1 MNFAW
6 VSHWIKPEA
15 EFGTGAR
22 TEPFFTAV
30 SKSQTTLADFRPR
43 VPPSPET
50 SSTGGVWVHSSC
62 LWGFAGHQKTA
73 EMCPKWGEWVISK
86 AWITTEHG
94 VDRKLYTGKTSC
106 PLPIIIIIF
115 FKDLTRALGWEKSA
129 ALQGWS
135 TQGCRWLKLTSRVFC
150 RRGHIHH
157 LSLQTFLSFL
167 LLSSLWLWITT
178 ASTMGTCSLL
188 HLAHPNKIQTRNCCQ
203 CGAIYPLALS
213 WGSCWIYLG
222 SVKSR
227 ICCRVFGPAQLSRVS
242 VINKLSSVM

>member
-1 MNFAW
+1 MSESLDKTRSRVWNRSQDWAFLYCC
-6 VSHWIKPEA
+6 VK
-15 EFGTGAR
+15 
-22 TEPFFTAV
+22 
-30 SKSQTTLADFRPR
+30 KSD
-43 VPPSPET
+43 
-50 SSTGGVWVHSSC
+50 HSSWFSASC
-62 LWGFAGHQKTA
+62 SSLPRDQLNWRSLGSFQLPLRLCRAP
-73 EMCPKWGEWVISK
+73 ENSRDVPKMRGWVISK